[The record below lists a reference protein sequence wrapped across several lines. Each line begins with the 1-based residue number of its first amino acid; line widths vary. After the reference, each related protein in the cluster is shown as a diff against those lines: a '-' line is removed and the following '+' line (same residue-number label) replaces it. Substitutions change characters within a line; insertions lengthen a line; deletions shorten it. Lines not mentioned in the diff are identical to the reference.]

1 MKNQTI
7 KKDPNNRGHKELCE
21 QLRTIWLGVKDANR
35 YLLLCKM
42 IV

>member
-21 QLRTIWLGVKDANR
+21 QLRTIWLGRMDSNPKIFI
-35 YLLLCKM
+35 C
-42 IV
+42 